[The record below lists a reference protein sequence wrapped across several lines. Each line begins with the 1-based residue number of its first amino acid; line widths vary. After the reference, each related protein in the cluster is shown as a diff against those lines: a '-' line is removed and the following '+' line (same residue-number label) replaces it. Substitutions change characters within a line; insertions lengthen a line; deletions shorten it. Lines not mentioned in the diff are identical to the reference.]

1 MSRVEAAV
9 EAASAG
15 SGLDPA
21 GAALSGGGEMGALI
35 RSIDWSQTAL
45 GPVEAWPQSL
55 RTALSILLSSEHP
68 MFLWW
73 GRELIQFYNDGY
85 RPILGSTKHPAA
97 MGQAGRVCWKEIWDV
112 IEPMI
117 EKVFSGGATYTRDG
131 LLILDRH
138 GFLEECYFNY
148 GYSPIRD
155 ERGAV
160 AGVFVACSESTGHI
174 LGQRRL
180 KLLGE
185 LGTRAADAKN
195 VDDACRVMMQ
205 TVAAAGRDLPFALL
219 YLVEPDGARASLA
232 GAAGLDPGHAAAPA
246 ALSLDRAE
254 GAVWPLHRALR
265 EEVDVDLSAL
275 KARAAPLPGGPWPD
289 AARRAVVLPLPRAG
303 GGGPAGFLVA
313 GVSPRL
319 VLDDDYRGFLRLV
332 AAHGATAIH
341 NARASEQEQR
351 RLLALAEIDR
361 AKTAFFSNVSH
372 EFRTPL
378 TLILGPAEDGLRD
391 AEHPL
396 PPRQRERLAI
406 IHRNSLRLLRLVNT
420 LLDFSRIEAGR
431 IRACYQPTE
440 LGAFTADLA
449 SSFRSLFERAG
460 LSLAVDCPPLPEP
473 AYVDRDLWEKI
484 VLNLVSNAFK
494 FTFAGGVR
502 VSVEAID
509 GSVVLSVADTGTG
522 IPEAELPHLFERFHR
537 VEGARGRSYEGSG
550 IGLALVQELARLHGG
565 SVAVQSRVGEGSRF
579 SVSVPLGKAH
589 LPEEHVEA
597 SAAPAAAGRGAAPFL
612 DEAAPWLRGAE
623 APSVP
628 PPPGAMPAAGE
639 GPAVKLPGHI
649 LVADD
654 NADMREY
661 VRRLLVAEGW
671 TVEAA
676 ADGLAALE
684 RARAR
689 APDLVL
695 TDVMMPGLDGFGLL
709 RALRADEHTRGVAV
723 MMLSARAGEEERVDS
738 LEAGADDF
746 LVKPFSAKELL
757 ARVRIHVEL
766 ARRRRE
772 AEGQRQYLND
782 LFMQAPGPIAI
793 LRGPELVFE
802 VVNPLYQRL
811 VGGRALVGRPIRAA
825 LPELEGQEVWDL
837 LGRVMRTGEPVVG
850 KELLVRLDRQGT
862 GATEEVFFNF
872 VYQPMRDRDGA
883 VEGVFV
889 FAFEVTDQVIAR
901 RRVEALVAALKL
913 ADQRKDEFLAMLAH
927 ELRNPMA
934 SISLSLSLLDD
945 VEGQAPGS
953 ARYREIA
960 RRQMGHLVR
969 LVDDLLDVSRI
980 TRGTVELRLEDVDL
994 AAVVQS
1000 AVAAARPAV
1009 QARQHELSLSV
1020 GPGDFGVRA
1029 DATRLEQVVTN
1040 LLTNAAKYTPP
1051 GGAIA
1056 VRLSREA
1063 AGGAPEAVLRVRDT
1077 GRGIP
1082 AAMLEKVFEL
1092 FTQVDQTIDRSTG
1105 GLGLGLTLV
1114 RRLVEM
1120 HGGSVVAASDG
1131 PGKGSEFTVRLPL
1144 GAGAAPPL
1152 ASREGP
1158 RLASREEPPITL
1170 RAEPRPRAAER
1181 RRVLVVEDA
1190 EDVRRV
1196 LREFLEALGHEVAVA
1211 ADGLEGVAKLVS
1223 LRPDVAF
1230 VDVGLPG
1237 IDGHEVARRARAA
1250 PGGEALYLVALSGY
1264 GGPEDHARS
1273 RRAGFDLHLTK
1284 PVVAATLQEVLA
1296 GRRGGVAGSGARTSE
1311 REPVDDHDP

>member
-1 MSRVEAAV
+1 MSRND
-9 EAASAG
+9 AASAVN
-15 SGLDPA
+15 SLDPA

-35 RSIDWSQTAL
+35 RSIDWSKTPL

-85 RPILGSTKHPAA
+85 RPILGSRKHPAA
-97 MGQAGRVCWKEIWDV
+97 MGQAGRACWKEIWDV

-117 EKVFSGGATYTRDG
+117 ETVFSGGATYLRDG
-131 LLILDRH
+131 LLILDRN

-174 LGQRRL
+174 IGQRRL
-180 KLLGE
+180 QLLGA
-185 LGTRAADAKN
+185 LGTRAADAKS
-195 VDDACRVMMQ
+195 VRDACRVVME
-205 TVAAAGRDLPFALL
+205 TLAEAGRDLPFALL
-219 YLVEPDGARASLA
+219 YLADQDGAPASLA
-232 GAAGLDPGHAAAPA
+232 GTAGLGPGHPAAPA
-246 ALSLDRAE
+246 AVSLDPGADD
-254 GAVWPLHRALR
+254 AVWPLCRALR
-265 EEVDVDLSAL
+265 EEVEVDLSELPAGAL
-275 KARAAPLPGGPWPD
+275 PLPGGPWPD
-289 AARRAVVLPLPRAG
+289 AARRAMVLPLPRAG
-303 GGGPAGFLVA
+303 AGASGRPAGFLVA

-319 VLDDDYRGFLRLV
+319 VLDDDYRSFLRLV
-332 AAHGATAIH
+332 ASHSATAIQS
-341 NARASEQEQR
+341 ARASEEERR
-351 RLLALAEIDR
+351 RLLALAELDR

-378 TLILGPAEDGLRD
+378 TLILGPVEDALHD
-391 AEHPL
+391 AEQPL
-396 PPRQRERLAI
+396 PRRQRERLALV
-406 IHRNSLRLLRLVNT
+406 HRNSLRLLRLVNT
-420 LLDFSRIEAGR
+420 LLDSSRIEAGR
-431 IRACYQPTE
+431 MRASYQPTD
-440 LGAFTADLA
+440 LAVITADLA
-449 SSFRSLFERAG
+449 SSFRSLLERAG
-460 LSLAVDCPPLPEP
+460 LSLTVDCPPLPEP
-473 AYVDRDLWEKI
+473 VYVDRELWEKI

-494 FTFAGGVR
+494 FTFTGGVR
-502 VSVEAID
+502 VSIEAVD
-509 GSVVLSVADTGTG
+509 GSAVLSVTDTGIG

-550 IGLALVQELARLHGG
+550 IGLALVQELAKLHGG
-565 SVAVQSRVGEGSRF
+565 SVAVESRVGEGSRF

-589 LPEEHVEA
+589 LPEDHVEVAA
-597 SAAPAAAGRGAAPFL
+597 STAPAGRGAAPFL
-612 DEAAPWLRGAE
+612 DEAAQWGRGEREPEAGE
-623 APSVP
+623 AP
-628 PPPGAMPAAGE
+628 AI
-639 GPAVKLPGHI
+639 KLPGHV

-661 VRRLLVAEGW
+661 VRRLLAAEGW
-671 TVEAA
+671 TVEAV
-676 ADGLAALE
+676 DSGHAALE
-684 RARAR
+684 RALAS

-709 RALRADEHTRGVAV
+709 RALRADERTRSVAV

-782 LFMQAPGPIAI
+782 LFVQAPGPIAL
-793 LRGPELVFE
+793 LRGPDLVFE
-802 VVNPLYQRL
+802 VVNPLYQQL
-811 VGGRALVGRPIRAA
+811 VGQRALVGKPIREA
-825 LPELEGQEVWDL
+825 LPELDGQPVWDL
-837 LGRVMRTGEPVVG
+837 LDSVMRTGEPVVG
-850 KELLVRLDRQGT
+850 KELLVRLDRRGDGT
-862 GATEEVFFNF
+862 TEDVFFNF
-872 VYQPMRDRDGA
+872 VYQPMRARDGA

-889 FAFEVTDQVIAR
+889 FAFEVTDQVSAR
-901 RRVEALVAALKL
+901 RRVEALVEALKV

-934 SISLSLSLLDD
+934 SISLSLSLL
-945 VEGQAPGS
+945 EGLEGDEPKS
-953 ARYREIA
+953 TRYREIA
-960 RRQMGHLVR
+960 RRQVGHLVR

-980 TRGTVELRLEDVDL
+980 TRGTVELRLGEVDL
-994 AAVVQS
+994 AAVVQD

-1009 QARQHELSLSV
+1009 QARRHELSLSA
-1020 GPGDFGVRA
+1020 GAGDFAMRA

-1051 GGAIA
+1051 GGAIS
-1056 VRLSREA
+1056 VRLTCEA

-1092 FTQVDQTIDRSTG
+1092 FTQVEQTIDRSTG

-1120 HGGSVVAASDG
+1120 HGGTVVAASAG
-1131 PGKGSEFTVRLPL
+1131 AGQGSEFTVRLPL
-1144 GAGAAPPL
+1144 GRGAAPSPVPP
-1152 ASREGP
+1152 G
-1158 RLASREEPPITL
+1158 RLDEQPSPALPGCLDEQPSPAP
-1170 RAEPRPRAAER
+1170 RAEPRPPSLVEAAER
-1181 RRVLVVEDA
+1181 RRVLIVEDA

-1196 LREFLEALGHEVAVA
+1196 LRELLAALGHEVEVA
-1211 ADGLEGVAKLVS
+1211 ADGLDGLAKLLA
-1223 LRPDVAF
+1223 LRPEVAF

-1237 IDGHEVARRARAA
+1237 IDGHELARRARAA
-1250 PGGEALYLVALSGY
+1250 PSGEAVYLVALSGY
-1264 GGPEDHARS
+1264 GGPEAQARS

-1284 PVVAATLQEVLA
+1284 PVGVATLRQVLA
-1296 GRRGGVAGSGARTSE
+1296 ARRGPSV
-1311 REPVDDHDP
+1311 

>member
-1 MSRVEAAV
+1 MSRA

-15 SGLDPA
+15 DGLDPA

-35 RSIDWSQTAL
+35 RSIDWSRTAL

-85 RPILGSTKHPAA
+85 RPILGSKKHPAA
-97 MGQAGRVCWKEIWDV
+97 MGQAGRACWKEIWDV

-117 EKVFSGGATYTRDG
+117 EKVFAGGATYLRDG
-131 LLILDRH
+131 LLILDRN

-160 AGVFVACSESTGHI
+160 AGVFVACSESTGLI

-180 KLLGE
+180 KLLAA
-185 LGTRAADAKN
+185 LGARVADAKN
-195 VDDACRVMMQ
+195 VEDACRVMMD
-205 TVAAAGRDLPFALL
+205 TVAEAGRDLPFALL
-219 YLVEPDGARASLA
+219 YLADEGGAQARLA
-232 GAAGLDPGHAAAPA
+232 ATAGLDPGHAAAPA
-246 ALSLDRAE
+246 TVSLDAAG

-265 EEVDVDLSAL
+265 EDAEVDLAELPAGVG
-275 KARAAPLPGGPWPD
+275 PLPGGPWPD

-303 GGGPAGFLVA
+303 AGGRPAGFLVA

-319 VLDDDYRGFLRLV
+319 VLDDDYRAFLRLV
-332 AAHGATAIH
+332 AGHCATAIQ
-341 NARASEQEQR
+341 NARASEEEQR
-351 RLLALAEIDR
+351 RLQALAELDR

-378 TLILGPAEDGLRD
+378 TLILGPVEDGLSD
-391 AEHPL
+391 AEQPL

-406 IHRNSLRLLRLVNT
+406 VHRNSLRLLRLVNT

-431 IRACYQPTE
+431 IQASYQPTE

-449 SSFRSLFERAG
+449 SSFRSLLERAG
-460 LSLAVDCPPLPEP
+460 LSLTVDCPPLAEP
-473 AYVDRDLWEKI
+473 AYVDRELWEKI

-502 VSVEAID
+502 VSLEAA
-509 GSVVLSVADTGTG
+509 GGRAVLSVADTGTG
-522 IPEAELPHLFERFHR
+522 IPEAELPHVFDRFHR
-537 VEGARGRSYEGSG
+537 VEGASGRSYEGSG
-550 IGLALVQELARLHGG
+550 IGLALVQELAKLHGG
-565 SVAVQSRVGEGSRF
+565 AVAVESRLGEGSRF
-579 SVSVPLGKAH
+579 TVSVPLGKAH
-589 LPEEHVEA
+589 LPEDRVARA
-597 SAAPAAAGRGAAPFL
+597 SPPAAGGRDAAPFL
-612 DEAAPWLRGAE
+612 DEAAQWLRGE
-623 APSVP
+623 QAPASRP
-628 PPPGAMPAAGE
+628 AGE
-639 GPAVKLPGHI
+639 GPGRKLPGRV

-661 VRRLLVAEGW
+661 ALRLLAAEGW

-676 ADGLAALE
+676 TDGQAALE
-684 RARAR
+684 RARAHP
-689 APDLVL
+689 PDLVL
-695 TDVMMPGLDGFGLL
+695 TDVMMPRLDGFGLL
-709 RALRADEHTRGVAV
+709 RALRADERTRGVAV
-723 MMLSARAGEEERVDS
+723 VMLSARAGEEARVDS

-757 ARVRIHVEL
+757 ARVRVHVEL

-793 LRGPELVFE
+793 LRGPEHVFE

-811 VGGRALVGRPIRAA
+811 VGGRALVGEPIRAA
-825 LPELEGQEVWDL
+825 LPELDGQGIWEL
-837 LGRVMRTGEPVVG
+837 LDAVVRTGEPIVG
-850 KELLVRLDRQGT
+850 KELPVRLDRRGDGT
-862 GATEEVFFNF
+862 TEEVFFNF

-883 VEGVFV
+883 IEGVLV
-889 FAFEVTDQVIAR
+889 FAFDVTDQVSAR
-901 RRVEALVAALKL
+901 RRVEALVEALKL

-934 SISLSLSLLDD
+934 SISLSLTLLDD
-945 VEGQAPGS
+945 VDGDGPTS
-953 ARYREIA
+953 ARFREIA

-980 TRGTVELRLEDVDL
+980 TRGTVELRLGDVDL
-994 AAVVQS
+994 AAVVQD
-1000 AVAAARPAV
+1000 AAAAARPALE
-1009 QARQHELSLSV
+1009 ARRHALSVSV
-1020 GPGDFGVRA
+1020 GPGGFGMRA

-1051 GGAIA
+1051 GGSIS
-1056 VRLSREA
+1056 VRLTREA
-1063 AGGAPEAVLRVRDT
+1063 AGGAPEAAVLRVRDT

-1082 AAMLEKVFEL
+1082 PAMLEKVFDL
-1092 FTQVDQTIDRSTG
+1092 FTQVDQTIDRRTG

-1114 RRLVEM
+1114 RRLLEL
-1120 HGGSVVAASDG
+1120 HGGSVIAASAG
-1131 PGKGSEFTVRLPL
+1131 PDQGSEFTVRLPL
-1144 GAGAAPPL
+1144 GPGAAPQPAPSAGPL
-1152 ASREGP
+1152 APRDEPQPAPREGP
-1158 RLASREEPPITL
+1158 PPHPAQ
-1170 RAEPRPRAAER
+1170 RAEAPEAAADR

-1196 LREFLEALGHEVAVA
+1196 MRAYIEALGHEVAVA
-1211 ADGLEGVAKLVS
+1211 ADGLEGVTKLLE
-1223 LRPDVAF
+1223 LRPEVAF
-1230 VDVGLPG
+1230 VDIGLPG
-1237 IDGHEVARRARAA
+1237 IDGYEVARRARAA

-1264 GGPEDHARS
+1264 GGTDDQARS
-1273 RRAGFDLHLTK
+1273 RRAGFDLHLIK
-1284 PVVAATLQEVLA
+1284 PVGGATLQDVLTA
-1296 GRRGGVAGSGARTSE
+1296 PRT
-1311 REPVDDHDP
+1311 

>member
-1 MSRVEAAV
+1 MSWGEAAG
-9 EAASAG
+9 AG
-15 SGLDPA
+15 DGLGPA

-35 RSIDWSQTAL
+35 RSIDWSRTAL

-85 RPILGSTKHPAA
+85 RPILGSKKHPAA
-97 MGQAGRVCWKEIWDV
+97 MGQAGRACWKEIWDV

-117 EKVFSGGATYTRDG
+117 EKVFAGGATYLRDG
-131 LLILDRH
+131 LLILDRN

-155 ERGAV
+155 ETGAV

-180 KLLGE
+180 KLLGT
-185 LGTRAADAKN
+185 LGARAAEAKN
-195 VDDACRVMMQ
+195 VEEACRVMMG
-205 TVAAAGRDLPFALL
+205 TVAEAGRDLPFALL
-219 YLVEPDGARASLA
+219 YVADDDGAQARLA
-232 GAAGLDPGHAAAPA
+232 ATAGLDPGHAAAPA
-246 ALSLDRAE
+246 AASLDAAAG

-265 EEVDVDLSAL
+265 EDVEVDLAELPAGAL
-275 KARAAPLPGGPWPD
+275 PLPGGPWPD
-289 AARRAVVLPLPRAG
+289 AARRAVVLPLPGAG
-303 GGGPAGFLVA
+303 GRPAGFLVA
-313 GVSPRL
+313 GISPRL
-319 VLDDDYRGFLRLV
+319 LLDDDYRAFLRLV
-332 AAHGATAIH
+332 AGHCAAAIQS
-341 NARASEQEQR
+341 ARASEAERR
-351 RLLALAEIDR
+351 RLLALAELDR
-361 AKTAFFSNVSH
+361 VKTAFFSNVSH

-378 TLILGPAEDGLRD
+378 TLILGPVEDGLSD
-391 AEHPL
+391 AEQPL
-396 PPRQRERLAI
+396 PPRQRERFTI
-406 IHRNSLRLLRLVNT
+406 VHRNSQRLLRLVNT

-431 IRACYQPTE
+431 IQASYQPTD
-440 LGAFTADLA
+440 LGALTADLA
-449 SSFRSLFERAG
+449 SSFRSLLERAG
-460 LSLAVDCPPLPEP
+460 LSLEVDCPPLSEP
-473 AYVDRDLWEKI
+473 AYVDRELWEKI

-494 FTFAGGVR
+494 FTVTGGVR
-502 VSVEAID
+502 VSLKAA
-509 GSVVLSVADTGTG
+509 GGRAVLSVADTGTG
-522 IPEAELPHLFERFHR
+522 IPEAELPHVFERFHR

-550 IGLALVQELARLHGG
+550 IGLALVNELAKLHGG
-565 SVAVQSRVGEGSRF
+565 TAAVESRFGEGSRF
-579 SVSVPLGKAH
+579 TVSIPLGRAH
-589 LPEEHVEA
+589 LPEDHV
-597 SAAPAAAGRGAAPFL
+597 APDSSPDAGRRGAAPFL
-612 DEAAPWLRGAE
+612 DEAAQWIRGE
-623 APSVP
+623 QAPDALP
-628 PPPGAMPAAGE
+628 AGE
-639 GPAVKLPGHI
+639 GPAVKLPGHV

-661 VRRLLVAEGW
+661 ARRLLVAEGW
-671 TVEAA
+671 TVEAV
-676 ADGLAALE
+676 ADGQAALE
-684 RARAR
+684 RACAHP
-689 APDLVL
+689 PDLVL
-695 TDVMMPGLDGFGLL
+695 TDVMMPRLDGFGLL
-709 RALRADEHTRGVAV
+709 RALRADERTRGVAV
-723 MMLSARAGEEERVDS
+723 VMLSARAGEEARVDS

-793 LRGPELVFE
+793 LRGPEHVFE
-802 VVNPLYQRL
+802 VVNPQYQQL
-811 VGGRALVGRPIRAA
+811 VGERSLVGRPIRTA
-825 LPELEGQEVWDL
+825 LPELEGQPIWDL
-837 LGRVMRTGEPVVG
+837 LDTVFRTGEPIVG
-850 KELLVRLDRQGT
+850 TELPVRLDRRGD

-883 VEGVFV
+883 VEGIFV
-889 FAFEVTDQVIAR
+889 FAFDVTDQVSAR
-901 RRVEALVAALKL
+901 RRVEALVEALKL

-945 VEGQAPGS
+945 VDGDEPKS
-953 ARYREIA
+953 ARFREIA

-1000 AVAAARPAV
+1000 AAAAVRPAV
-1009 QARQHELSLSV
+1009 QARRHALALSV
-1020 GPGDFGVRA
+1020 GSGDFGLRA

-1051 GGAIA
+1051 GGSIS
-1056 VRLSREA
+1056 VRLTREA

-1082 AAMLEKVFEL
+1082 AAMLEKVFDL

-1114 RRLVEM
+1114 RRLVEL
-1120 HGGSVVAASDG
+1120 HGGSVVAASAG
-1131 PGKGSEFTVRLPL
+1131 PGLGSEFTVRLPL
-1144 GAGAAPPL
+1144 GRGAAPLP
-1152 ASREGP
+1152 AP
-1158 RLASREEPPITL
+1158 
-1170 RAEPRPRAAER
+1170 RAEPPAAPLAPGDGPPPPPAPRAEPPEVAAAER

-1190 EDVRRV
+1190 EDVRR
-1196 LREFLEALGHEVAVA
+1196 LMRAYIEALGHEVTVA
-1211 ADGLEGVAKLVS
+1211 ADGLEGVSKLLE
-1223 LRPDVAF
+1223 LRPEVAF
-1230 VDVGLPG
+1230 VDIGLPG
-1237 IDGHEVARRARAA
+1237 IDGYEVARRARAA

-1264 GGPEDHARS
+1264 GGPEDQAKS

-1284 PVVAATLQEVLA
+1284 PVVGATLQEVLA
-1296 GRRGGVAGSGARTSE
+1296 ARRT
-1311 REPVDDHDP
+1311 

>member
-1 MSRVEAAV
+1 MSPA

-21 GAALSGGGEMGALI
+21 GAALSGGGEMGALM
-35 RSIDWSQTAL
+35 RSIDWSRSAL

-85 RPILGSTKHPAA
+85 RPILGSRKHPAA

-117 EKVFSGGATYTRDG
+117 EKVFSGGATYIRDG
-131 LLILDRH
+131 LLILDRN

-180 KLLGE
+180 QLLGE
-185 LGTRAADAKN
+185 LGARAADAKN
-195 VDDACRVMMQ
+195 VDDACRVMME
-205 TVAAAGRDLPFALL
+205 TVAQAGRDLPFALL
-219 YLVEPDGARASLA
+219 YLVEQDGARASLA
-232 GAAGLDPGHAAAPA
+232 ASAGLDPGHAAAPA
-246 ALSLDRAE
+246 AVSLDPAA

-275 KARAAPLPGGPWPD
+275 SALSARALPGGPWPD
-289 AARRAVVLPLPRAG
+289 AARRAVVLPLPRVG

-319 VLDDDYRGFLRLV
+319 VLDDDYRSFLRLV
-332 AAHGATAIH
+332 AAHSATALQ
-341 NARASEQEQR
+341 NARASEEEKR
-351 RLLALAEIDR
+351 RLLALAELDS

-378 TLILGPAEDGLRD
+378 TLILGPVEDSLRD
-391 AEHPL
+391 AEQPL

-406 IHRNSLRLLRLVNT
+406 VHRNSLRLLRLVNT

-431 IRACYQPTE
+431 IRACYRPID

-449 SSFRSLFERAG
+449 SSFRSLLERAG
-460 LSLAVDCPPLPEP
+460 LSLSVDCPPLPEP
-473 AYVDRDLWEKI
+473 AYVDRELWEKI

-502 VSVEAID
+502 VCVEAVD
-509 GSVVLSVADTGTG
+509 GSAVLSVADTGTG
-522 IPEAELPHLFERFHR
+522 IPQAELPHLFERFHR

-550 IGLALVQELARLHGG
+550 IGLALVQELAKLHGG
-565 SVAVQSRVGEGSRF
+565 SVAVESRVGEGSRF
-579 SVSVPLGKAH
+579 SVSIPLGKAH
-589 LPEEHVEA
+589 LPEDHVEA
-597 SAAPAAAGRGAAPFL
+597 AAPPAEAGRGAAPFL
-612 DEAAPWLRGAE
+612 DEAAQWLRGAE
-623 APSVP
+623 ARSAP
-628 PPPGAMPAAGE
+628 PPPGAMPAAAE
-639 GPAVKLPGHI
+639 GPAVKLSGHL

-671 TVEAA
+671 AVEAVS
-676 ADGLAALE
+676 DGLAALE
-684 RARAR
+684 SARAS

-695 TDVMMPGLDGFGLL
+695 TDVMMPRLDGFGLL
-709 RALRADEHTRGVAV
+709 RALRADERTRGVAV
-723 MMLSARAGEEERVDS
+723 VMLSARAGEEERVDS

-772 AEGQRQYLND
+772 ADGQRQYLND

-793 LRGPELVFE
+793 LRGPDLVFE
-802 VVNPLYQRL
+802 VVNPLYQQL
-811 VGGRALVGRPIRAA
+811 VGGRALVGKPIRVA
-825 LPELEGQEVWDL
+825 LPELEGQRVWEL
-837 LGRVMRTGEPVVG
+837 LDSVMRTGEPVVG
-850 KELLVRLDRQGT
+850 KEFFVRLDRQET

-883 VEGVFV
+883 IEGVFV

-901 RRVEALVAALKL
+901 RRVEALVEALKL

-934 SISLSLSLLDD
+934 SISLSLTLLDD
-945 VEGQAPGS
+945 VEGQGPES

-980 TRGTVELRLEDVDL
+980 TRGTVELRLDDVDL
-994 AAVVQS
+994 AALVQN

-1009 QARQHELSLSV
+1009 QARQHALSLSV
-1020 GPGDFGVRA
+1020 EVGDFGVRA

-1051 GGAIA
+1051 GGAIS
-1056 VRLSREA
+1056 VRLTREA
-1063 AGGAPEAVLRVRDT
+1063 AGGAPQAVLRVRDT

-1082 AAMLEKVFEL
+1082 AAMLERVFEL

-1120 HGGSVVAASDG
+1120 HGGSVVAASAG
-1131 PGKGSEFTVRLPL
+1131 PGRGSEFTVRLPL
-1144 GAGAAPPL
+1144 GGAAAPIAARGEPPP
-1152 ASREGP
+1152 A
-1158 RLASREEPPITL
+1158 AREEP
-1170 RAEPRPRAAER
+1170 RAEAAAR

-1190 EDVRRV
+1190 ADVRRM

-1211 ADGLEGVAKLVS
+1211 ADGLDGVAKLLA

-1264 GGPEDHARS
+1264 GGPEDQARS
-1273 RRAGFDLHLTK
+1273 ARAGFDLHLTK
-1284 PVVAATLQEVLA
+1284 PVIAATLQQVLA
-1296 GRRGGVAGSGARTSE
+1296 GRRGGAK
-1311 REPVDDHDP
+1311 

>member
-1 MSRVEAAV
+1 
-9 EAASAG
+9 
-15 SGLDPA
+15 
-21 GAALSGGGEMGALI
+21 
-35 RSIDWSQTAL
+35 
-45 GPVEAWPQSL
+45 
-55 RTALSILLSSEHP
+55 
-68 MFLWW
+68 
-73 GRELIQFYNDGY
+73 
-85 RPILGSTKHPAA
+85 
-97 MGQAGRVCWKEIWDV
+97 
-112 IEPMI
+112 
-117 EKVFSGGATYTRDG
+117 
-131 LLILDRH
+131 
-138 GFLEECYFNY
+138 
-148 GYSPIRD
+148 
-155 ERGAV
+155 
-160 AGVFVACSESTGHI
+160 
-174 LGQRRL
+174 
-180 KLLGE
+180 
-185 LGTRAADAKN
+185 
-195 VDDACRVMMQ
+195 MME
-205 TVAAAGRDLPFALL
+205 TVAQAGRDLPFALL
-219 YLVEPDGARASLA
+219 YLVEQDGARASLA
-232 GAAGLDPGHAAAPA
+232 ASAGLDPGHAAAPA
-246 ALSLDRAE
+246 AVSLDPAA

-275 KARAAPLPGGPWPD
+275 SALSARALPGGPWPD
-289 AARRAVVLPLPRAG
+289 AARRAVVLPLPRVG

-319 VLDDDYRGFLRLV
+319 VLDDDYRSFLRLV
-332 AAHGATAIH
+332 AAHSATALQ
-341 NARASEQEQR
+341 NARASEEEKR
-351 RLLALAEIDR
+351 RLLALAELDS

-378 TLILGPAEDGLRD
+378 TLILGPVEDSLRD
-391 AEHPL
+391 AEQPL

-406 IHRNSLRLLRLVNT
+406 VHRNSLRLLRLVNT

-431 IRACYQPTE
+431 IRACYRPTD

-449 SSFRSLFERAG
+449 SSFRSLLERAG
-460 LSLAVDCPPLPEP
+460 LSLSVDCPPLPEP
-473 AYVDRDLWEKI
+473 AYVDRELWEKI

-502 VSVEAID
+502 VCVEAVD
-509 GSVVLSVADTGTG
+509 GSAVLSVADTGTG
-522 IPEAELPHLFERFHR
+522 IPQAELPHLFERFHR

-550 IGLALVQELARLHGG
+550 IGLALVQELAKLHGG
-565 SVAVQSRVGEGSRF
+565 SVAVESRVGEGSRF
-579 SVSVPLGKAH
+579 SVSIPLGKAH
-589 LPEEHVEA
+589 LPEDHVEA
-597 SAAPAAAGRGAAPFL
+597 AAPPAEAGRGAAPFL
-612 DEAAPWLRGAE
+612 DEAAQWLRGAE
-623 APSVP
+623 ARSAP
-628 PPPGAMPAAGE
+628 PPPGAMPAAAE
-639 GPAVKLPGHI
+639 GPAVKLSGHL

-671 TVEAA
+671 AVEAVS
-676 ADGLAALE
+676 DGLAALE
-684 RARAR
+684 SARAS

-695 TDVMMPGLDGFGLL
+695 TDVMMPRLDGFGLL
-709 RALRADEHTRGVAV
+709 RALRADERTRGVAV
-723 MMLSARAGEEERVDS
+723 VMLSARAGEEERVDS

-772 AEGQRQYLND
+772 ADGQRQYLND

-793 LRGPELVFE
+793 LRGPDLVLE
-802 VVNPLYQRL
+802 VVNPLYRQL
-811 VGGRALVGRPIRAA
+811 VGGRALVGKPIRVA
-825 LPELEGQEVWDL
+825 LPELEGQRVWEL
-837 LGRVMRTGEPVVG
+837 LDSVMRTGEPVVG
-850 KELLVRLDRQGT
+850 KEFFVRLDRQGT

-901 RRVEALVAALKL
+901 RRVEALVEALKL

-934 SISLSLSLLDD
+934 SISLSLTLLDD
-945 VEGQAPGS
+945 VEGQGPES

-980 TRGTVELRLEDVDL
+980 TRGTVELRLDDVDL
-994 AAVVQS
+994 AALVQN

-1009 QARQHELSLSV
+1009 QARQHALSLSV
-1020 GPGDFGVRA
+1020 EVGDFGVRA

-1051 GGAIA
+1051 GGAIS
-1056 VRLSREA
+1056 VRLTREA
-1063 AGGAPEAVLRVRDT
+1063 AGGAPQAVLRVRDT

-1082 AAMLEKVFEL
+1082 AAMLERVFEL

-1120 HGGSVVAASDG
+1120 HGGSVVAASAG
-1131 PGKGSEFTVRLPL
+1131 PGRGSEFTVRLPL
-1144 GAGAAPPL
+1144 GGAAAPIAARGEPPP
-1152 ASREGP
+1152 A
-1158 RLASREEPPITL
+1158 AREEP
-1170 RAEPRPRAAER
+1170 RAEAAAR

-1190 EDVRRV
+1190 ADVRRM

-1211 ADGLEGVAKLVS
+1211 ADGLDGVAKLLA

-1264 GGPEDHARS
+1264 GGPEDQARS
-1273 RRAGFDLHLTK
+1273 ARAGFDLHLTK
-1284 PVVAATLQEVLA
+1284 PVIAATLQQVLA
-1296 GRRGGVAGSGARTSE
+1296 GRRGGAK
-1311 REPVDDHDP
+1311 

>member
-1 MSRVEAAV
+1 MSRVEAAG
-9 EAASAG
+9 AG
-15 SGLDPA
+15 RGLDPA

-35 RSIDWSQTAL
+35 RSIDWSRTSL
-45 GPVEAWPQSL
+45 GPVEAWPPSL

-73 GRELIQFYNDGY
+73 GRDLIQFYNDGY

-97 MGQAGRVCWKEIWDV
+97 MGQEGRACWKEIWDV
-112 IEPMI
+112 IGPMI
-117 EKVFSGGATYTRDG
+117 EKVFSGGATYLRDG
-131 LLILDRH
+131 LLILDRN

-155 ERGAV
+155 ESGAV

-180 KLLGE
+180 QLLGA
-185 LGTRAADAKN
+185 LAARAADARNLK
-195 VDDACRVMMQ
+195 DACRVAME
-205 TVAAAGRDLPFALL
+205 ALADAGSDLPFALL
-219 YLVEPDGARASLA
+219 YLADDDGAQASLA
-232 GAAGLDPGHAAAPA
+232 GTAGLDPDHAAAPA
-246 ALSLDRAE
+246 AVSLEPAA
-254 GAVWPLHRALR
+254 GGGVWPLHRALR
-265 EEVDVDLSAL
+265 EEVEVDLSELPPGAG
-275 KARAAPLPGGPWPD
+275 ALPGGPWPD
-289 AARRAVVLPLPRAG
+289 PARRAVVLPIPRAG
-303 GGGPAGFLVA
+303 AGVGARPAGFLVA

-319 VLDDDYRGFLRLV
+319 VLDDDYRAFLRLV
-332 AAHGATAIH
+332 AGHCAMVLQ
-341 NARASEQEQR
+341 NARASEEEQR
-351 RLLALAEIDR
+351 RLAALAELDR

-378 TLILGPAEDGLRD
+378 TLILGPAEDGLAD
-391 AEHPL
+391 AEQPL
-396 PPRQRERLAI
+396 PPRQRERLELV
-406 IHRNSLRLLRLVNT
+406 HRNSLRLLRLVNT

-431 IRACYQPTE
+431 IQAHYQPTD
-440 LGAFTADLA
+440 LGTFTGDLA
-449 SSFRSLFERAG
+449 SSFRSLLERAG
-460 LSLAVDCPPLPEP
+460 LSLTVACPPLSEP

-502 VSVEAID
+502 VSLEEA
-509 GSVVLSVADTGTG
+509 GGRAVLSVADTGTG

-537 VEGARGRSYEGSG
+537 VEGLRGRSYEGSG

-565 SVAVQSRVGEGSRF
+565 SVAVESRFGEGSRF
-579 SVSVPLGKAH
+579 SVSIPLGKAH
-589 LPEEHVEA
+589 LPEDHVAPA
-597 SAAPAAAGRGAAPFL
+597 SAPASTGRGAAPFL
-612 DEAAPWLRGAE
+612 DEAAQWVRGAQ
-623 APSVP
+623 
-628 PPPGAMPAAGE
+628 GPAAQDGPEAGE
-639 GPAVKLPGHI
+639 GPAVKVPGHI

-661 VRRLLVAEGW
+661 LQRLLVAQGW
-671 TVEAA
+671 RVEAV
-676 ADGLAALE
+676 ADGHSALE
-684 RARAR
+684 RARAH

-709 RALRADEHTRGVAV
+709 GALRADEHTRGVAV
-723 MMLSARAGEEERVDS
+723 MMLSARAGEASRVES

-757 ARVRIHVEL
+757 ARVRVHVEL

-793 LRGPELVFE
+793 LRGPEHVFE
-802 VVNPLYQRL
+802 VVNPLYQQL
-811 VGGRALVGRPIRAA
+811 VGGRALVGKPIRAA
-825 LPELEGQEVWDL
+825 LPELEGQRVWGL
-837 LGRVMRTGEPVVG
+837 LDQVYRTGEPVVG
-850 KELLVRLDRQGT
+850 KEFPVRLDRQGS

-883 VEGVFV
+883 VEGIFV
-889 FAFEVTDQVIAR
+889 FAFEVTDQVNAR
-901 RRVEALVAALKL
+901 RSVEALVKALQL

-934 SISLSLSLLDD
+934 SISMSLSLLEAL
-945 VEGQAPGS
+945 EGDGPKS

-969 LVDDLLDVSRI
+969 IVDDLLDVSRI
-980 TRGTVELRLEDVDL
+980 TRGTVELRVEEIDL
-994 AAVVQS
+994 AAVVQG
-1000 AVAAARPAV
+1000 AVAAVRPAV

-1020 GPGDFGVRA
+1020 GAGDFRMRA

-1040 LLTNAAKYTPP
+1040 LLTNAAKYTAP
-1051 GGAIA
+1051 GGMISA
-1056 VRLSREA
+1056 RLTREA
-1063 AGGAPEAVLRVRDT
+1063 GGGAPEAVLRVRDT

-1082 AAMLEKVFEL
+1082 AAMLEKVFDL

-1114 RRLVEM
+1114 RRLLAL
-1120 HGGSVVAASDG
+1120 HGGSVMAASDG
-1131 PGKGSEFTVRLPL
+1131 PGRGSEFTVRLPL
-1144 GAGAAPPL
+1144 GGGAAEAAAP
-1152 ASREGP
+1152 
-1158 RLASREEPPITL
+1158 
-1170 RAEPRPRAAER
+1170 RAEALTPRAEALTPRAEALTPRAEAPAPSAEAVAPRAEAAASPPRRAAPR

-1196 LREFLEALGHEVAVA
+1196 MREFIEALGHEVTVAV
-1211 ADGLEGVAKLVS
+1211 DGLEGVAKLLS
-1223 LRPDVAF
+1223 LRPEVAF
-1230 VDVGLPG
+1230 VDIGLPG

-1250 PGGEALYLVALSGY
+1250 PGGERLYLVALSGY
-1264 GGPEDHARS
+1264 GGPEAQAS
-1273 RRAGFDLHLTK
+1273 AERAGFDLHLTK
-1284 PVVAATLQEVLA
+1284 PVGVARLQQALA
-1296 GRRGGVAGSGARTSE
+1296 GRRG
-1311 REPVDDHDP
+1311 

>member
-1 MSRVEAAV
+1 MSWV

-15 SGLDPA
+15 NWLDPA

-35 RSIDWSQTAL
+35 RAIDWSQTAL
-45 GPVEAWPQSL
+45 GPVEGWPQSL

-85 RPILGSTKHPAA
+85 RPILGSRKHPAA
-97 MGQAGRVCWKEIWDV
+97 MGQAGRACWKEIWDV

-117 EKVFSGGATYTRDG
+117 EKVFAGGATYLRDG
-131 LLILDRH
+131 LLILDRN

-155 ERGAV
+155 ETGAV

-180 KLLGE
+180 KLLGT
-185 LGTRAADAKN
+185 LGARAADAKN
-195 VDDACRVMMQ
+195 VEDACRVMMG
-205 TVAAAGRDLPFALL
+205 TVAEAGRDLPFALL
-219 YLVEPDGARASLA
+219 YLADDDGAQARLA
-232 GAAGLDPGHAAAPA
+232 AIAGLDPGHAAAPA
-246 ALSLDRAE
+246 TARLDAAAG

-265 EEVDVDLSAL
+265 EDVEVDLAELPAGVG
-275 KARAAPLPGGPWPD
+275 PLPGGPWPD
-289 AARRAVVLPLPRAG
+289 AARRAVVLPLHRAG
-303 GGGPAGFLVA
+303 AGGRPAGFLVA

-319 VLDDDYRGFLRLV
+319 LLDDDYRAFLRLV
-332 AAHGATAIH
+332 AGHCATAIQS
-341 NARASEQEQR
+341 ARASEEERR
-351 RLLALAEIDR
+351 RLLALAELDR
-361 AKTAFFSNVSH
+361 VKTAFFSNVSH

-378 TLILGPAEDGLRD
+378 TLILGPVEDGLSD
-391 AEHPL
+391 AEQPL

-406 IHRNSLRLLRLVNT
+406 VHRNSLRLLRLVNT

-431 IRACYQPTE
+431 IQASYQPTD
-440 LGAFTADLA
+440 LGSFTAELA
-449 SSFRSLFERAG
+449 SSFRSLLERAG
-460 LSLAVDCPPLPEP
+460 LSLAVDCPPLSEP
-473 AYVDRDLWEKI
+473 AYVDRELWEKI

-494 FTFAGGVR
+494 FTFTGGVR
-502 VSVEAID
+502 VSLEAAG

-522 IPEAELPHLFERFHR
+522 IPEAELPHVFERFHR
-537 VEGARGRSYEGSG
+537 VEGATGRSYEGSG
-550 IGLALVQELARLHGG
+550 IGLALVQELAKLHGG
-565 SVAVQSRVGEGSRF
+565 SVTVESRSGEGSRF
-579 SVSVPLGKAH
+579 TVSIPLGRAH
-589 LPEEHVEA
+589 LPEDHV
-597 SAAPAAAGRGAAPFL
+597 APGSSPSVGGRGAAPFF
-612 DEAAPWLRGAE
+612 DEAAQWIRGE
-623 APSVP
+623 QAPAALP
-628 PPPGAMPAAGE
+628 AGE
-639 GPAVKLPGHI
+639 GPAVKLPGHV

-661 VRRLLVAEGW
+661 ARRLLVAEGW
-671 TVEAA
+671 TVEAV
-676 ADGLAALE
+676 ADGQAALE
-684 RARAR
+684 RACAHP
-689 APDLVL
+689 PDLVL
-695 TDVMMPGLDGFGLL
+695 TDVMMPRLDGFGLL
-709 RALRADEHTRGVAV
+709 RALRADERTRGVAV
-723 MMLSARAGEEERVDS
+723 VMLSARAGEEARVDS

-793 LRGPELVFE
+793 LRGPEHVFE
-802 VVNPLYQRL
+802 VVNAQYQQL
-811 VGGRALVGRPIRAA
+811 VGARSLVGKPIRAA
-825 LPELEGQEVWDL
+825 LPELEGQPIWSL
-837 LGRVMRTGEPVVG
+837 LDTVFRTGEPIAG
-850 KELLVRLDRQGT
+850 KELPVRLDRRGDGT
-862 GATEEVFFNF
+862 TEEVFFNF

-883 VEGVFV
+883 IEGVFV
-889 FAFEVTDQVIAR
+889 FAFDVTDQVSAR
-901 RRVEALVAALKL
+901 RRVEALVEALKL

-945 VEGQAPGS
+945 VDGDEPKS

-1000 AVAAARPAV
+1000 AAAAVRPAV
-1009 QARQHELSLSV
+1009 QARRHALALSV
-1020 GPGDFGVRA
+1020 GSGDFGMRA

-1051 GGAIA
+1051 GGSIS
-1056 VRLSREA
+1056 VRLTREV

-1082 AAMLEKVFEL
+1082 AAMLDRVFDL

-1114 RRLVEM
+1114 RRLVEL
-1120 HGGSVVAASDG
+1120 HGGSVVAASAG
-1131 PGKGSEFTVRLPL
+1131 PGLGSEFTVRLPL
-1144 GAGAAPPL
+1144 GPGAAPRPAPSAEPPPPL
-1152 ASREGP
+1152 APRDGP
-1158 RLASREEPPITL
+1158 PPAPAA
-1170 RAEPRPRAAER
+1170 RAEEQEAPAAGR

-1196 LREFLEALGHEVAVA
+1196 MRAYIEALGHEVTVA
-1211 ADGLEGVAKLVS
+1211 ADGLEGVAKLVE
-1223 LRPDVAF
+1223 LRPEVAF
-1230 VDVGLPG
+1230 VDIGLPG
-1237 IDGHEVARRARAA
+1237 LDGYEVARRARAA

-1264 GGPEDHARS
+1264 GGPEDQARS

-1284 PVVAATLQEVLA
+1284 PVVGATLQEVLA
-1296 GRRGGVAGSGARTSE
+1296 AAHAGARGRT
-1311 REPVDDHDP
+1311 

>member
-1 MSRVEAAV
+1 MSQA

-15 SGLDPA
+15 IGLDPA

-35 RSIDWSQTAL
+35 RSIDWSRSAL

-85 RPILGSTKHPAA
+85 RPILGSRKHPAA

-117 EKVFSGGATYTRDG
+117 EKVFSGGATYIRDG
-131 LLILDRH
+131 LLILDRN

-155 ERGAV
+155 ERGTV

-174 LGQRRL
+174 LGKRRL
-180 KLLGE
+180 QLLGE
-185 LGTRAADAKN
+185 LGARAADAKS
-195 VDDACRVMMQ
+195 VDDACRVMME
-205 TVAAAGRDLPFALL
+205 TVAQAGRDLPFALL
-219 YLVEPDGARASLA
+219 YVVEQDGARASLA
-232 GAAGLDPGHAAAPA
+232 ASAGLDPGHAAAPA
-246 ALSLDRAE
+246 AVSLEPAE

-265 EEVDVDLSAL
+265 EEVDVDLSAPSEL
-275 KARAAPLPGGPWPD
+275 PAGALPLPGGPWRD
-289 AARRAVVLPLPRAG
+289 AARRAVVLPLHRAG
-303 GGGPAGFLVA
+303 GGRPAGFLVA

-319 VLDDDYRGFLRLV
+319 VLDDDYRSFLRLV
-332 AAHGATAIH
+332 AAHSATALQ
-341 NARASEQEQR
+341 NARASEEEKR
-351 RLLALAEIDR
+351 RLLALAELDR

-378 TLILGPAEDGLRD
+378 TLILGPVDDSLRD
-391 AEHPL
+391 AEQPL

-406 IHRNSLRLLRLVNT
+406 VHRNSLRLLRLVNT

-449 SSFRSLFERAG
+449 SSFRSLLERVG

-473 AYVDRDLWEKI
+473 AYVDRELWEKI

-502 VSVEAID
+502 VCVEAVD
-509 GSVVLSVADTGTG
+509 GSAVLSVADTGTG

-550 IGLALVQELARLHGG
+550 IGLALVQELAKLHGG
-565 SVAVQSRVGEGSRF
+565 GVAVESRVGEGSRF
-579 SVSVPLGKAH
+579 SVSIPLGKAH
-589 LPEEHVEA
+589 LPEDHVEA
-597 SAAPAAAGRGAAPFL
+597 AASSAEAAAPPVEAGGGAAPFL
-612 DEAAPWLRGAE
+612 DEAAQWLRGAE
-623 APSVP
+623 ARSAP
-628 PPPGAMPAAGE
+628 PPAGATPAAGE
-639 GPAVKLPGHI
+639 GPRMRLPGHL

-671 TVEAA
+671 TVEAV

-684 RARAR
+684 SARAR

-695 TDVMMPGLDGFGLL
+695 TDVMMPRLDGFGVL
-709 RALRADEHTRGVAV
+709 RALRADERTRGVAV

-772 AEGQRQYLND
+772 AEGQRQYMND

-802 VVNPLYQRL
+802 VVNPLYQQL
-811 VGGRALVGRPIRAA
+811 VGGRALVGKPIRVA
-825 LPELEGQEVWDL
+825 LPELEGQRVWEL
-837 LGRVMRTGEPVVG
+837 LDSVMRTGEPVVG
-850 KELLVRLDRQGT
+850 KEFLVRLDRQGT
-862 GATEEVFFNF
+862 GAAEEVFFNF

-883 VEGVFV
+883 IEGVFV
-889 FAFEVTDQVIAR
+889 FAFEVTDQVFAR
-901 RRVEALVAALKL
+901 RRVEALVEALKL

-934 SISLSLSLLDD
+934 SISLSLTLLDD
-945 VEGQAPGS
+945 VEGQAPESG
-953 ARYREIA
+953 RYRDIA

-994 AAVVQS
+994 AAVVRN

-1009 QARQHELSLSV
+1009 QGRQHALSLSV
-1020 GPGDFGVRA
+1020 AVGDFGMRA

-1051 GGAIA
+1051 GGAIS
-1056 VRLSREA
+1056 VRLAREA

-1082 AAMLEKVFEL
+1082 AAMLERVFEL

-1131 PGKGSEFTVRLPL
+1131 PGRGSEFTVRLPL
-1144 GAGAAPPL
+1144 GGAPAPPL
-1152 ASREGP
+1152 AARDEP
-1158 RLASREEPPITL
+1158 PLAAREEPPL
-1170 RAEPRPRAAER
+1170 AAREVPRAEAAER

-1190 EDVRRV
+1190 ADVRRM
-1196 LREFLEALGHEVAVA
+1196 LREFLEALGHEVTVA
-1211 ADGLEGVAKLVS
+1211 ADGLDGVAKLLA

-1264 GGPEDHARS
+1264 GGAEDQGRS

-1284 PVVAATLQEVLA
+1284 PVTAATLQRVLA
-1296 GRRGGVAGSGARTSE
+1296 GRRGGVM
-1311 REPVDDHDP
+1311 

>member
-1 MSRVEAAV
+1 MSRVEAA
-9 EAASAG
+9 SAG
-15 SGLDPA
+15 DGLDPA

-35 RSIDWSQTAL
+35 RSIDWSRTAL

-85 RPILGSTKHPAA
+85 RPILGSKKHPAA
-97 MGQAGRVCWKEIWDV
+97 MGQAGRACWKEIWDV

-117 EKVFSGGATYTRDG
+117 EKVFAGGATYLRDG
-131 LLILDRH
+131 LLILDRN

-180 KLLGE
+180 KLLAA
-185 LGTRAADAKN
+185 LGARVADAKN
-195 VDDACRVMMQ
+195 VEDACRVMLD
-205 TVAAAGRDLPFALL
+205 TVAEAGRDLPFALL
-219 YLVEPDGARASLA
+219 YVADEGGAQARLA
-232 GAAGLDPGHAAAPA
+232 ATAGLDPGHAAAPA
-246 ALSLDRAE
+246 AVSLDA
-254 GAVWPLHRALR
+254 ASAAPWPLHRALC
-265 EEVDVDLSAL
+265 EEAEVDLAELPAGVG
-275 KARAAPLPGGPWPD
+275 PLPGGPWPD

-303 GGGPAGFLVA
+303 AGGRAAGFLVA

-319 VLDDDYRGFLRLV
+319 VLDDDYRAFLRLV
-332 AAHGATAIH
+332 AGHCATAIQS
-341 NARASEQEQR
+341 ARASEEEQR
-351 RLLALAEIDR
+351 RQQALAELDR

-378 TLILGPAEDGLRD
+378 TLILGPVEDGLSD
-391 AEHPL
+391 AEQPL

-406 IHRNSLRLLRLVNT
+406 VHRNGLRLLRLVNT

-431 IRACYQPTE
+431 VQASYQPTD

-449 SSFRSLFERAG
+449 SSFRSLLERAG
-460 LSLAVDCPPLPEP
+460 LSLTVDCPPLAEP
-473 AYVDRDLWEKI
+473 AYVDRELWEKI

-494 FTFAGGVR
+494 FTFTGGVR
-502 VSVEAID
+502 VSLEAA
-509 GSVVLSVADTGTG
+509 GGRAVLSVEDTGTG
-522 IPEAELPHLFERFHR
+522 IPEAELPHVFERFHR

-550 IGLALVQELARLHGG
+550 IGLALVQELAKLHGG
-565 SVAVQSRVGEGSRF
+565 AAAVESRLGEGSRF
-579 SVSVPLGKAH
+579 TVSIPLGTAH
-589 LPEEHVEA
+589 LPEDRVARA
-597 SAAPAAAGRGAAPFL
+597 SPPAAGGRDAAPFL
-612 DEAAPWLRGAE
+612 DEAAQWLRGE
-623 APSVP
+623 QAPASR
-628 PPPGAMPAAGE
+628 PAAE
-639 GPAVKLPGHI
+639 GPARKLPGRV

-661 VRRLLVAEGW
+661 ALRLLVAEGW

-676 ADGLAALE
+676 VDGRAALE
-684 RARAR
+684 RARAHP
-689 APDLVL
+689 PDLVL
-695 TDVMMPGLDGFGLL
+695 TDVMMPRLDGFGLL
-709 RALRADEHTRGVAV
+709 RALRADERTRGVAV
-723 MMLSARAGEEERVDS
+723 VMLSARAGEEARVDS

-757 ARVRIHVEL
+757 ARVRVHVEL

-793 LRGPELVFE
+793 LRGPEHVFE

-811 VGGRALVGRPIRAA
+811 VGGRALVGEPIRAA
-825 LPELEGQEVWDL
+825 LPELEGQGIWEL
-837 LGRVMRTGEPVVG
+837 LDAVVRTGEPIVG
-850 KELLVRLDRQGT
+850 EELPVRLDRRGDGT
-862 GATEEVFFNF
+862 TEEVFFNF
-872 VYQPMRDRDGA
+872 VYQPLRDRDGA

-889 FAFEVTDQVIAR
+889 FAFDVTDQVRAR
-901 RRVEALVAALKL
+901 RRVEALVAALKV

-934 SISLSLSLLDD
+934 SISLSLTLLDD
-945 VEGQAPGS
+945 VDGDGPTS
-953 ARYREIA
+953 ARFREIA

-980 TRGTVELRLEDVDL
+980 TRGTVELRLGDVDL
-994 AAVVQS
+994 AAVVHD
-1000 AVAAARPAV
+1000 AAAAARPALE
-1009 QARQHELSLSV
+1009 ARRHALSVSV
-1020 GPGDFGVRA
+1020 GPGGFGMRA

-1051 GGAIA
+1051 GGSIS
-1056 VRLSREA
+1056 VRLTREA
-1063 AGGAPEAVLRVRDT
+1063 AGGAPEAAVLRVRDT

-1082 AAMLEKVFEL
+1082 SAMLEKVFDL
-1092 FTQVDQTIDRSTG
+1092 FTQVDQTIDRRTG

-1114 RRLVEM
+1114 RRLLEL
-1120 HGGSVVAASDG
+1120 HGGSVIAASAG
-1131 PGKGSEFTVRLPL
+1131 PDQGSEFTVRLPL
-1144 GAGAAPPL
+1144 GPGAAPQPAPSAGPL
-1152 ASREGP
+1152 ARRDRPPPAPREGP
-1158 RLASREEPPITL
+1158 PPAPREGSPPTPAP
-1170 RAEPRPRAAER
+1170 RAEAPDAAADR

-1196 LREFLEALGHEVAVA
+1196 MRAYIEALGHEVTVAV
-1211 ADGLEGVAKLVS
+1211 DGLEGVTKLLE
-1223 LRPDVAF
+1223 LRPEVAF
-1230 VDVGLPG
+1230 VDIGLPG
-1237 IDGHEVARRARAA
+1237 IDGYEVARRARAA

-1264 GGPEDHARS
+1264 GGPDDQARS
-1273 RRAGFDLHLTK
+1273 RRAGFDRHLIK
-1284 PVVAATLQEVLA
+1284 PVGGATLQDVLTA
-1296 GRRGGVAGSGARTSE
+1296 PRT
-1311 REPVDDHDP
+1311 

>member
-1 MSRVEAAV
+1 MSRIA
-9 EAASAG
+9 AASAG
-15 SGLDPA
+15 NSLDPA

-35 RSIDWSQTAL
+35 RSIDWSKTPL

-85 RPILGSTKHPAA
+85 RPILGSRKHPAA
-97 MGQAGRVCWKEIWDV
+97 MGQAGRACWKEIWDV

-117 EKVFSGGATYTRDG
+117 ETVFSGGATYLRDG
-131 LLILDRH
+131 LLILDRN

-180 KLLGE
+180 QLLGA
-185 LGTRAADAKN
+185 LGTRAADAKS
-195 VDDACRVMMQ
+195 VRDACRVAME
-205 TVAAAGRDLPFALL
+205 TLAEAGRDLPFALL
-219 YLVEPDGARASLA
+219 YLVDVDQEGAPASLA
-232 GAAGLDPGHAAAPA
+232 GTAGLDPGHPAAPA
-246 ALSLDRAE
+246 AVSLDPGDE

-265 EEVDVDLSAL
+265 EEVEVDLSELPAGAL
-275 KARAAPLPGGPWPD
+275 PLPGGPWPD

-303 GGGPAGFLVA
+303 ASGRPAGFLVA

-319 VLDDDYRGFLRLV
+319 VLDDDYRSFLRLV
-332 AAHGATAIH
+332 ASHSAAAIQ
-341 NARASEQEQR
+341 NARASEEERR
-351 RLLALAEIDR
+351 RLLALAELDR

-378 TLILGPAEDGLRD
+378 TLILGPVEDALHD
-391 AEHPL
+391 AEQPL
-396 PPRQRERLAI
+396 PPRQRERLAVV
-406 IHRNSLRLLRLVNT
+406 HRNSLRLLRLVNT

-431 IRACYQPTE
+431 LRASYQPTD
-440 LGAFTADLA
+440 LAALTADLA
-449 SSFRSLFERAG
+449 SSFRSLLERAG

-473 AYVDRDLWEKI
+473 AYVDRELWEKI

-494 FTFAGGVR
+494 FTFTGGVR
-502 VSVEAID
+502 VSIEALD
-509 GSVVLSVADTGTG
+509 GSAVLSVADTGTG

-550 IGLALVQELARLHGG
+550 IGLALVQELAKLHGG
-565 SVAVQSRVGEGSRF
+565 SVAVESRVGEGSRF
-579 SVSVPLGKAH
+579 SVSIPLGKAH
-589 LPEEHVEA
+589 LPEDHVDL
-597 SAAPAAAGRGAAPFL
+597 AAALVPAGRGAAPFL
-612 DEAAPWLRGAE
+612 DEAAQWGRGEPAPEAE
-623 APSVP
+623 A
-628 PPPGAMPAAGE
+628 ATAAGE
-639 GPAVKLPGHI
+639 APAIKLPGHV

-661 VRRLLVAEGW
+661 VRRLLAAEGW
-671 TVEAA
+671 AVEAVES
-676 ADGLAALE
+676 GHAALE
-684 RARAR
+684 RARASV
-689 APDLVL
+689 PDLVL

-709 RALRADEHTRGVAV
+709 RALRADERTRGVAV
-723 MMLSARAGEEERVDS
+723 VMLSARAGEEERVDS

-772 AEGQRQYLND
+772 ADGQRQYLND
-782 LFMQAPGPIAI
+782 LFVQAPGPIAI
-793 LRGPELVFE
+793 LRGPDLVFE
-802 VVNPLYQRL
+802 VVNPLYYQL
-811 VGGRALVGRPIRAA
+811 VGQRALVGKPLREA
-825 LPELEGQEVWDL
+825 LPELDGQPVWDL
-837 LGRVMRTGEPVVG
+837 LDRVMRTGEPVVG
-850 KELLVRLDRQGT
+850 KELLVRLDRRGDGT
-862 GATEEVFFNF
+862 AEDVFFNF

-883 VEGVFV
+883 VEGIFV
-889 FAFEVTDQVIAR
+889 FAFEVTDQVSAR
-901 RRVEALVAALKL
+901 RRVEALVEALKV

-934 SISLSLSLLDD
+934 SISLSLSLL
-945 VEGQAPGS
+945 EGLEGDGPKS
-953 ARYREIA
+953 ARYRDIA
-960 RRQMGHLVR
+960 RRQVGHLVR

-980 TRGTVELRLEDVDL
+980 TRGTVELRLDEVDL
-994 AAVVQS
+994 AAVVQD
-1000 AVAAARPAV
+1000 AVAASRPAV
-1009 QARQHELSLSV
+1009 QARRHELSLSV
-1020 GPGDFGVRA
+1020 GAGSFGMRA

-1040 LLTNAAKYTPP
+1040 LLINAAKYTPP
-1051 GGAIA
+1051 GGAIS
-1056 VRLSREA
+1056 VRLTCEA

-1092 FTQVDQTIDRSTG
+1092 FTQVEQTIDRSTG

-1120 HGGSVVAASDG
+1120 HGGSVVAASAG
-1131 PGKGSEFTVRLPL
+1131 AGQGSEFTVRLPL
-1144 GAGAAPPL
+1144 GRGAAPSPPPPGRVDEQPSSAPPGRVDEQPAL
-1152 ASREGP
+1152 AP
-1158 RLASREEPPITL
+1158 
-1170 RAEPRPRAAER
+1170 RAEPRPPSLVEAAGR

-1196 LREFLEALGHEVAVA
+1196 LRELLAALGHEVAVA
-1211 ADGLEGVAKLVS
+1211 EDGLDGLAKLLA
-1223 LRPDVAF
+1223 LRPEVAF

-1237 IDGHEVARRARAA
+1237 IDGHELARRARAA
-1250 PGGEALYLVALSGY
+1250 PSGEALYLVALSGY
-1264 GGPEDHARS
+1264 GGPEDQARS
-1273 RRAGFDLHLTK
+1273 RRAGFDQHLTK
-1284 PVVAATLQEVLA
+1284 PVDVATLQQVLA
-1296 GRRGGVAGSGARTSE
+1296 ARRGSSV
-1311 REPVDDHDP
+1311 